1 MAQRFDKELESTP
14 VADDHDYPVMPL
26 RNTVLFPQQVIP
38 IYIGREK
45 SLKLIDDLGPG
56 DKHIVVVA
64 QEDGSIEDP
73 KPENL
78 YAYGTLGVVLKVFD
92 MPDNSKS
99 AIVQGVERVKLLSF
113 GDAEPYYTAVVER
126 IKDNPVSDDLELDA
140 LAKNLRDTFT
150 ELIQVAPNLTEE
162 HSGMLSNIQK
172 PSRLADRAVSLL
184 TVPNQEKQEVLE
196 ELEVKKRVEKTITL
210 LTREIQRI
218 KLGEEIQTEVH
229 DEISKTQREYYL
241 REQMKAIKRELG
253 EDEETVEIKEL
264 EDRIKAA
271 GIPEEAEKVAMKE
284 LDRLTRIP
292 TQSPE
297 YSVSRTYIEWLAD
310 LPWSNSSDDQ
320 INVKKADKIL
330 DEDHYGL
337 EKVKERILEYL
348 AVRNLKQERNPDGVV
363 RGPILCFSGPPGVGK
378 TSLGKSIARAIG
390 REFVRMSLGGV
401 RDEAEIRGH
410 RRTYIGALPGRI
422 IQSMKKAGTNNPV
435 FMLDEIDKLG
445 SDFRGDPSS
454 AMLEVLDPEQ
464 NDSFS
469 DHYLEVDFDLSKV
482 MFITTANYQDAIPPA
497 LRDRMEILDF
507 SGYIEDEKIKIA
519 QRHLLPK
526 QIEENGLTKNEVSID
541 KAAISELVRSYTR
554 ESGVRNLEREIANV
568 LRKVARDMVEKTIKK
583 IRVTKAKVLGYLGA
597 PRFYSELAERTTK
610 PGVVTGLAWTAAG
623 GDILFIESSKM
634 KGKGNLTLTGQL
646 GDVMKESA
654 TAALTYVRSH
664 TDILCIPED
673 FHEKTDVHVHVP
685 AGAIPKDGPSAGV
698 SMFTSIVSLL
708 TDKPVMNK
716 LAMTGEITLRGN
728 VLPIGGVKEKV
739 TAAHRSGIKH
749 IILPD
754 HNKKDLEEIPNHIKK
769 DLNFYFAKEIMDVID
784 VALPGLNGKKKKP
797 ARRKTNSKLKKVS

>member
-1 MAQRFDKELESTP
+1 MPERFDKDIESKP
-14 VADDHDYPVMPL
+14 VSENNDYPVMPL
-26 RNTVLFPQQVIP
+26 RNTVLFPQQVIQ

-45 SLKLIDDLGPG
+45 SLKLIEDLGSG

-73 KPENL
+73 KPEDL

-99 AIVQGVERVKLLSF
+99 AIVQGIERVKLLSF
-113 GDAEPYYTAVVER
+113 GEPNPYYKVVVEKVSDQP
-126 IKDNPVSDDLELDA
+126 IKDDLEVEA
-140 LAKNLRDTFT
+140 LSKNLRNTFT

-184 TVPNQEKQEVLE
+184 TVPNQEKQDVLE
-196 ELEVKKRVEKTITL
+196 ELDVKSRVEKTITL

-253 EDEETVEIKEL
+253 EDEETVDIKEL
-264 EDRIKAA
+264 EDRVKAA
-271 GIPEEAEKVAMKE
+271 KLPEEAEKVAMKE
-284 LDRLTRIP
+284 LERLSRIP

-310 LPWSNSSDDQ
+310 LPWSNSSEDQ
-320 INVKKADKIL
+320 IDVKKAEKIL

-348 AVRNLKQERNPDGVV
+348 AVRNLKQERNPDKVV

-410 RRTYIGALPGRI
+410 RRTYIGALPGRV

-464 NDSFS
+464 NDAFS

-519 QRHLLPK
+519 QQHLIPK
-526 QIEENGLTKNEVSID
+526 QIEENGLNKKEVSLD

-568 LRKVARDMVEKTIKK
+568 LRKVARDLVEKTIKK
-583 IRVTKAKVLGYLGA
+583 IRVTSKKVIEYLGA
-597 PRFYSELAERTTK
+597 PRFYSEIAERTTK

-634 KGKGNLTLTGQL
+634 KGKGGLTLTGQL

-664 TDILCIPED
+664 TDILGIPDD
-673 FHEKTDVHVHVP
+673 FHEKTDIHVHVP

-698 SMFTSIVSLL
+698 SMFTSIVSLM
-708 TDKPVMNK
+708 TGKPVK
-716 LAMTGEITLRGN
+716 AKVAMTGEITLRGN

-754 HNKKDLEEIPNHIKK
+754 HNKKDLEDIPEHIKK

-784 VALPGLNGKKKKP
+784 VAIPGLNGRKKRTP
-797 ARRKTNSKLKKVS
+797 RKTTSKVKKVS